1 MRLNNW
7 RETIVGENGQIIS
20 ARTDSA
26 PVDGEEN
33 PEPEQFNPDKI
44 PPKIL
49 VTGTKLGDSGD
60 MIALFHPEASY
71 AVRKT
76 IMEAARKSFKEL
88 ATSETNQL
96 LIHSN
101 QRATM
106 METKFEER
114 FIKQHNYERGCQYTD
129 PIQRITFKTFLK
141 E

>member
-1 MRLNNW
+1 M
-7 RETIVGENGQIIS
+7 VS

-26 PVDGEEN
+26 PIDGEEN

-76 IMEAARKSFKEL
+76 IMEAARKSL
-88 ATSETNQL
+88 AKM
-96 LIHSN
+96 
-101 QRATM
+101 A
-106 METKFEER
+106 
-114 FIKQHNYERGCQYTD
+114 
-129 PIQRITFKTFLK
+129 
-141 E
+141 